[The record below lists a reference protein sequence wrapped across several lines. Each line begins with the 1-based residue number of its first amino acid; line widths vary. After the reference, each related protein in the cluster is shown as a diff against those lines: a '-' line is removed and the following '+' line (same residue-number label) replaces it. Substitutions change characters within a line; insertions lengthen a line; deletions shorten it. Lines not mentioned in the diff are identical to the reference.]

1 MNEKKKNMQYFL
13 ERYYKMQIKN
23 SLNSIIEMMF
33 EILDKDST
41 TMKSYLTLIE
51 RKIMNIEMF
60 ELLYKYIIQYD
71 DEDVLKRLCKRI
83 IESDESDES
92 DEFDESDE

>member
-41 TMKSYLTLIE
+41 TIKSYLTLIE

-60 ELLYKYIIQYD
+60 EVLYKYIIQYD